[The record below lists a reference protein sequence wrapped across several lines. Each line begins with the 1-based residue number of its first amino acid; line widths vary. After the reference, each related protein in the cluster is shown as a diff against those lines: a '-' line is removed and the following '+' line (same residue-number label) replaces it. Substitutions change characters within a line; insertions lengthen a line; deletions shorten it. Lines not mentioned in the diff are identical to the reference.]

1 MFAHAPKGALNF
13 SNNPTYIQ
21 KDQTNMNMSSSIN
34 FTEDD
39 TKKIKNIA
47 SSSYKTHK
55 ESFEK
60 TTYISKIGLYDKDK
74 NLIAVAKLANPVK
87 KTEEREY
94 TFKLKL
100 DF

>member
-1 MFAHAPKGALNF
+1 
-13 SNNPTYIQ
+13 
-21 KDQTNMNMSSSIN
+21 MSSSIN